1 MEEITVIR
9 RSSVAGVG
17 RWDVRIDECAHG
29 PGGKEIFVRFERGRW
44 WSASVNRV
52 PSERPRENGGGHWS
66 LLNYFLAREKKG
78 EYGVGLEFWLY
89 YFLARERRRKTQDN
103 AINIEA

>member
-1 MEEITVIR
+1 M
-9 RSSVAGVG
+9 
-17 RWDVRIDECAHG
+17 
-29 PGGKEIFVRFERGRW
+29 
-44 WSASVNRV
+44 
-52 PSERPRENGGGHWS
+52 
-66 LLNYFLAREKKG
+66 LYYFLARKKKG